1 MTVKLDFEECLR
13 DSPWFRAAVEEAES
27 DAAELETHLEKVL
40 KLCSAVL
47 EAGKVLEG
55 SSRALASGLREL
67 AGTPRGDPLVR
78 EALEKFCDSLEQMMD
93 SHEELLSCTQSA
105 LRRHLQPLLRDALR

>member
-47 EAGKVLEG
+47 EAGPG
-55 SSRALASGLREL
+55 SGRFQPRFGRRAP
-67 AGTPRGDPLVR
+67 GTRGDPPGGTPW
-78 EALEKFCDSLEQMMD
+78 C
-93 SHEELLSCTQSA
+93 
-105 LRRHLQPLLRDALR
+105 RRLWRSSVTPWSR

>member
-47 EAGKVLEG
+47 EAGRVLEG
-55 SSRALASGLREL
+55 SSRAFAAGLREL

-78 EALEKFCDSLEQMMD
+78 
-93 SHEELLSCTQSA
+93 
-105 LRRHLQPLLRDALR
+105 